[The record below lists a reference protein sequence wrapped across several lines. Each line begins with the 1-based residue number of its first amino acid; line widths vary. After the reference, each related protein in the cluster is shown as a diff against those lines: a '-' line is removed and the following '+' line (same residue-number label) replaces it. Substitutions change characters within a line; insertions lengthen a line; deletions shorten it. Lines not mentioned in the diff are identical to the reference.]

1 MKKTVFKLLRVAA
14 ITAGVVLLLAAA
26 FGTWFYY
33 QMRASL
39 PQLDGSAAL
48 PGASAPVTVTR
59 DALGVPT
66 LRAAN
71 RADLARALGFLH
83 AQDRF
88 FQMDLLRRRGA
99 GELAELFGQPAV
111 GIDKATRVHGF
122 RALAH
127 QVFARCTPVEKN
139 LLESY
144 AAGANAGLAALHK
157 KPFEYIALRAEPA
170 PWRAED
176 SILVIYAMT
185 LDLQDA
191 DNGHERSLTVLRD
204 VLGDR
209 ALAFFAPLLTPNDA
223 ALDGSTAPLAPLPLP
238 SDIDLRLAAKSAVSA
253 TPAAFAPLAQFA
265 PPAPDFLPGSNSFA
279 VSGAHTASGA
289 ALLANDPHLGLSVP
303 NIWYRAALEWSDPAP
318 RRLIGVTLPGL
329 PFLVIGSNGRIAW
342 GLTVSYA
349 DTADLVTIAVNG
361 IDPSLYKIP
370 GSDELIQIEKRTDTI
385 RVKGSAPVTV
395 ESSWTAWGPIVA
407 HNDKGLPIA
416 NHWLAYDPA
425 ATNLNFIRLETAA
438 TTAEAVAIA
447 HRSGI
452 PAHNFL
458 VADSAGQIAWTI
470 AGTLPKRVGF
480 DGRLPVSWT
489 YGDRR
494 WDGFLPPD
502 EYPTVT
508 TPAGGRLWTANN
520 RILGGPALG
529 LLGDFGYAAP
539 ARAAQIRDDLSQ
551 LLAGPAAKTVPQDL
565 ANIQLDD
572 RAVFLGPWQKILL
585 GTLTPAAV
593 SEKPARAELTHLVEH
608 WEGRAS
614 TDSVSYRLVR
624 AFRTRVSELALAPI
638 FAPCVEA
645 YPAFSWRDFQYEPAL
660 RELLRAKPPHLL
672 NPAYPSWDAL
682 LLAAAD
688 GVIADLK
695 QQGVP
700 LAEATW
706 GARNIAHIDH
716 PLGRL
721 LPRWLG
727 GWLNMP
733 ADPLAGDANM
743 PRIQSPSFGASMRL
757 VVAPGHEA
765 EGLFQMPG
773 GESGHPLS
781 PFYRAGHEAWVHGQ
795 PGPLLPGKTEHT
807 LTLQP

>member
-1 MKKTVFKLLRVAA
+1 MKQSFCKILRVVAV
-14 ITAGVVLLLAAA
+14 IVGVVVLLAAA
-26 FGTWFYY
+26 GGTWFYY

-39 PQLDGSAAL
+39 PQLDGTAAL
-48 PGASAPVTVTR
+48 PGASAPVIVAR

-66 LRAAN
+66 LRAAS

-88 FQMDLLRRRGA
+88 FQMDLLRRRAA
-99 GELAELFGQPAV
+99 GELAELFGKPALGV
-111 GIDKATRVHGF
+111 DKETRIHGF
-122 RALAH
+122 RALAR
-127 QVFARCTPVEKN
+127 QVLERCSPVEKD

-157 KPFEYIALRAEPA
+157 KPFEYIALRADPA

-176 SILVIYAMT
+176 SVLVIYAMT

-191 DNGHERSLTVLRD
+191 GNGHERSLTTLRD
-204 VLGDR
+204 VLGER
-209 ALAFFAPLLTPNDA
+209 PLAFFAPVLTPDDA
-223 ALDGSTAPLAPLPLP
+223 ALDGSTAPLAPIPFP
-238 SDIDLRLAAKSAVSA
+238 SDIDLRPTAKSAST
-253 TPAAFAPLAQFA
+253 TPAVFAPLAQFA

-303 NIWYRAALEWSDPAP
+303 NIWYRAVLEWSDPAP
-318 RRLIGVTLPGL
+318 HRLVGVTLPGL
-329 PFLVIGSNGRIAW
+329 PFLVLGSNGHIAW
-342 GLTVSYA
+342 GLTVSFA
-349 DTADLVTIAVNG
+349 DTADLVTIAVNRV
-361 IDPSLYKIP
+361 DHSLYKIP
-370 GSDELIQIEKRTDTI
+370 GRDDLIPIEKRTDTI
-385 RVKGSAPVTV
+385 RVKGSDPVTV
-395 ESSWTAWGPIVA
+395 ESSWTVWGPIIA
-407 HNDKGLPIA
+407 QDDKGLPIA

-425 ATNLNFIRLETAA
+425 ATNLHFIQLETAA
-438 TTAEAVAIA
+438 TADEAVAIA

-452 PAHNFL
+452 PAQNFL
-458 VADSAGQIAWTI
+458 VADSAGRIAWTI
-470 AGTLPKRVGF
+470 AGLLPNRVGF
-480 DGRLPVSWT
+480 DGRLPVAWN

-502 EYPTVT
+502 KYPTVT
-508 TPAGGRLWTANN
+508 TPADGRLWTANN

-539 ARAAQIRDDLSQ
+539 ARAAQIRDDLAQ
-551 LLAGPAAKTVPQDL
+551 LLAPTAKISPSDL

-572 RAVFLGPWQKILL
+572 RAVFLGPWQKLLL
-585 GTLTPAAV
+585 GTLTPAATGD
-593 SEKPARAELTHLVEH
+593 KPARAELARLAGQ
-608 WEGRAS
+608 WEGHAS
-614 TDSVSYRLVR
+614 TGSVSYRLVR
-624 AFRTRVSELALAPI
+624 AFRTRVSELVLAPI
-638 FAPCVEA
+638 FASCVEA
-645 YPAFSWRDFQYEPAL
+645 YPEFSWRNFQYEPAL
-660 RELLRAKPPHLL
+660 RQLLREKPAHLL
-672 NPAYPSWDAL
+672 NPAYASWDAL

-688 GVIADLK
+688 DVISDLK
-695 QQGVP
+695 KQGVP

-706 GARNIAHIDH
+706 GARNTAQIDH

-727 GWLNMP
+727 GWMNMP

-743 PRIQSPSFGASMRL
+743 PRIQSPAFGASMRL

-781 PFYRAGHEAWVHGQ
+781 PYYRAGHDAWVHGQ
-795 PGPLLPGKTEHT
+795 PGPLLPGATEHT